1 MKTINTYTG
10 HGVPHAHEY
19 VNGQS
24 WTSSV
29 DAGDGSGPHRH
40 RVIGGNAYTASARLE
55 GGMMHN
61 HQLPFAAEVPQ

>member
-1 MKTINTYTG
+1 MKTISTYTG
-10 HGVPHAHEY
+10 FGMHSHEY
-19 VNGQS
+19 VNGEE

-40 RVIGGNAYTASARLE
+40 RVVGGNAYTASARLE

-61 HQLPFAAEVPQ
+61 HQLPVFAEVAQ

>member
-1 MKTINTYTG
+1 MKTITTYTG
-10 HGVPHAHEY
+10 HGAPHAHEY
-19 VNGQS
+19 TNGDS

-40 RVIGGNAYTASARLE
+40 RVVNGNAYTDSAGLD

-61 HQLPFAAEVPQ
+61 HQLPVRAEGIA